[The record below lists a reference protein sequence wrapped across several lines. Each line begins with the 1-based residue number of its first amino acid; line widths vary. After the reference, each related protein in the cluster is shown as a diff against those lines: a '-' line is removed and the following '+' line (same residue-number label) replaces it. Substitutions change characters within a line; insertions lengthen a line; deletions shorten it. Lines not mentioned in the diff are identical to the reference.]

1 MLFKHKTLELA
12 HTLYE
17 LQAAALLASLWEEG
31 TRNFPL
37 QKVKVKL
44 QIVF

>member
-1 MLFKHKTLELA
+1 MLFKRKTLKLA

-17 LQAAALLASLWEEG
+17 LQAATLLASLSEEA

-44 QIVF
+44 VVF